1 MPKRIG
7 MEVSIAVAEAVGLC
21 DVDVVA
27 AYPITPQTHIVEH
40 LSELV
45 ADGRLDAEFVPV
57 ESEHS
62 AMSACIGSSAC
73 GARTFTSTCS
83 QGYALMSEL
92 CYIASGLRLPIVMAV
107 ANRALSAPINIWND
121 HADLMYARDTGWIQ
135 LISENGQ
142 EAIDLSI
149 LAFRIAEDR
158 RVSLPVQVNLD
169 GFTMSHVIEPL
180 IIPEAK
186 EIRKFLPP
194 FKPELRLDPSRPA
207 SFGLVGMPDIY
218 TECRKAQDEALKASK
233 SVIQEIFDDFEK
245 QFGRR
250 YNLVETYKTED
261 ADTIIVALGSIAQ
274 TAMTAID
281 KMRETGRKVGIA
293 RIRVFRPFPASEIV
307 NAIGGAK
314 NLVLLDR
321 SVSSTGGTLSG
332 PLALE
337 VKCALFDRGI
347 SPKKVGNFLVGL
359 GGRDVTGQNFEEMV
373 ERVTSAKNGDLPAYE
388 FINVRE

>member
-1 MPKRIG
+1 MSKRIG
-7 MEVSIAVAEAVGLC
+7 IEVSLAIAEAVGLC

-45 ADGRLDAEFVPV
+45 ADGHLDAEFVPV

-62 AMSACIGSSAC
+62 AMSACIGSSAA

-92 CYIASGLRLPIVMAV
+92 CYIASALRLPIVMAV

-142 EAIDLSI
+142 EAVDLSVM
-149 LAFRIAEDR
+149 AFRIAEDR

-180 IIPEAK
+180 IMLEAE
-186 EIRKFLPP
+186 EIREFLPP
-194 FKPELRLDPSRPA
+194 FRPVLRLDPANPVTI
-207 SFGLVGMPDIY
+207 GPVGMPDIY
-218 TECRKAQDEALKASK
+218 TESRKAQDEALKASK
-233 SVIQEIFDDFEK
+233 PVIREIFNEFAGR
-245 QFGRR
+245 FGRQ
-250 YNLVETYKTED
+250 YNLVETYRAED
-261 ADTIIVALGSIAQ
+261 ADTVIIAMGSIAQ
-274 TAMTAID
+274 TAMTAIEA
-281 KMRETGRKVGIA
+281 MRA
-293 RIRVFRPFPASEIV
+293 RGDRIGMATIRVFRPFPAAELV
-307 NAIGGAK
+307 EAIKGAK

-321 SVSSTGGTLSG
+321 VSSFAGGEISG
-332 PLALE
+332 PVAIE
-337 VKCALFDRGI
+337 IKSALFDSGLC
-347 SPKKVGNFLVGL
+347 PKVGNFLVGL
-359 GGRDVTGQNFEEMV
+359 GGRDVTQQNFEEMV
-373 ERVTSAKNGDLPAYE
+373 QRVASAKNGDLPAYE

>member
-1 MPKRIG
+1 MSKPIG
-7 MEVSIAVAEAVGLC
+7 IEVSIAVAEAVGLC

-45 ADGRLDAEFVPV
+45 ADGHLDADFVPV

-62 AMSACIGSSAC
+62 AMSACIGSSAA

-92 CYIASGLRLPIVMAV
+92 CYIASALRLPIVMAV

-142 EAIDLSI
+142 EAVDMSV
-149 LAFRIAEDR
+149 LAFRIGEDK

-169 GFTMSHVIEPL
+169 GFTMSHVIEP
-180 IIPEAK
+180 IAIPDAK
-186 EIRKFLPP
+186 EVKKFLPP
-194 FKPELRLDPSRPA
+194 FKPALRLDPANPVT
-207 SFGLVGMPDIY
+207 FGPVGMPDVY
-218 TECRKAQDEALKASK
+218 TEARKAQDEALKATK
-233 SVIQEIFDDFEK
+233 PVIQEIFNDFAK
-245 QFGRR
+245 QFGRQ
-250 YNLVETYKTED
+250 YKLVETYKTED
-261 ADTIIVALGSIAQ
+261 ADTIIVAIGSIAQ

-281 KMRETGRKVGIA
+281 AMRAKGKKVGIA
-293 RIRVFRPFPASEIV
+293 RIRVFRPFPGAELFE
-307 NAIGGAK
+307 AIKGAK

-321 SVSSTGGTLSG
+321 VTAFAGGEVSG
-332 PLALE
+332 PVALE
-337 VKCALFDRGI
+337 IKSVLYDKKHLPEGGELPGRPRRPRCDGTELRGNGRK
-347 SPKKVGNFLVGL
+347 SGL
-359 GGRDVTGQNFEEMV
+359 
-373 ERVTSAKNGDLPAYE
+373 
-388 FINVRE
+388 REKR

>member
-1 MPKRIG
+1 MSKRIG
-7 MEVSIAVAEAVGLC
+7 IEVSLAIAEAVGLC

-62 AMSACIGSSAC
+62 AMSACIGSSAA

-92 CYIASGLRLPIVMAV
+92 CYIASSLRLPIVMAV
-107 ANRALSAPINIWND
+107 ANRALSAPISIWND

-142 EAIDLSI
+142 EAVDLSVM
-149 LAFRIAEDR
+149 AFRIAEDR
-158 RVSLPVQVNLD
+158 RVSLPVQMNLD

-180 IIPEAK
+180 LMPEAE
-186 EIRKFLPP
+186 EIREFLPP
-194 FKPELRLDPSRPA
+194 FKPVLRLDPAHPVTI
-207 SFGLVGMPDIY
+207 GPVGMPDIY
-218 TECRKAQDEALKASK
+218 TESRKAQDEALKASK
-233 SVIQEIFDDFEK
+233 PVIREIFDEFARR
-245 QFGRR
+245 FGRQ
-250 YNLVETYKTED
+250 YNLVETYRTDD
-261 ADTIIVALGSIAQ
+261 ADTVVITMGSIAQ
-274 TAMTAID
+274 TGMTAIEA
-281 KMRETGRKVGIA
+281 MRARGERVGMA
-293 RIRVFRPFPASEIV
+293 TFRVFRPFPAAELIE
-307 NAIGGAK
+307 AIKGAK

-321 SVSSTGGTLSG
+321 VTSFTGGEISG
-332 PLALE
+332 PVAIE
-337 VKCALFDRGI
+337 IKSALFDSGL
-347 SPKKVGNFLVGL
+347 SPKVGNFLVGL
-359 GGRDVTGQNFEEMV
+359 GGRDVTQQNFEEMV
-373 ERVTSAKNGDLPAYE
+373 QRVASAKNGDLPAYE